1 MKLQKTH
8 GYKSQEEP
16 QTKQAIYTKLL
27 RTAKVTAEEAA
38 TLSDALLLCLRRVCD
53 CTRWPFAHARILSQE
68 DALDAHGAKEVWYV
82 PFLDAQ
88 TFRDKAL
95 GMSHLRSGIDWRAR
109 VVSTGKPI
117 VLCDLAHE
125 LDLKG
130 QRAARDLGLRSALAM
145 PVLAGES
152 ATAICEFFSSTFIHE
167 DELLQEVF
175 AAIGTTLA
183 HAIEAK
189 QYRAR
194 LHEMTARLLSLQD
207 DERRR
212 LARELHDTTGQN
224 LSMMIVDID
233 FLGREKIPGTE
244 ARARLAECGE
254 LARRSLEEVRT
265 FSYVLHPPLL
275 EELGVFPALRQFVEG
290 FSERSGILV
299 TLDLPAGSVRMPP
312 EIETTIYRVVQ
323 ESLANI
329 HRHSHASKATVR
341 IARHPAEI
349 TITVEDNGSGLPGA
363 IEDVSYP
370 TKVGVGIGSM
380 RERVRQ
386 CGGRLELHSQG
397 VGTQLQVSLPLAQTQ
412 PALTRAAAAAAG
424 AARS

>member
-16 QTKQAIYTKLL
+16 QTKQPIYTKLL

-38 TLSDALLLCLRRVCD
+38 TLPDALLLCLRRVCES
-53 CTRWPFAHARILSQE
+53 TRWPFAHARILSQE

-212 LARELHDTTGQN
+212 FARELHDTTGQN
-224 LSMMIVDID
+224 LSMLALNID
-233 FLGREKIPGTE
+233 LLTRGQFTAEDRQAKLNECGDL
-244 ARARLAECGE
+244 ARA
-254 LARRSLEEVRT
+254 SLQEVRT
-265 FSYVLHPPLL
+265 FSYTLHPPLL
-275 EELGVFPALRQFVEG
+275 EELGVFSALRTFIEG
-290 FSERSGILV
+290 FAERSGILI
-299 TLDLPAGSVRMPP
+299 DLELPDRSVRVPP
-312 EIETTIYRVVQ
+312 DLETTIFRVVQ
-323 ESLANI
+323 ESLSNV
-329 HRHSHASKATVR
+329 HKHSHSPTARVCVTVG
-341 IARHPAEI
+341 P
-349 TITVEDNGSGLPGA
+349 D
-363 IEDVSYP
+363 
-370 TKVGVGIGSM
+370 GV
-380 RERVRQ
+380 
-386 CGGRLELHSQG
+386 
-397 VGTQLQVSLPLAQTQ
+397 
-412 PALTRAAAAAAG
+412 
-424 AARS
+424 

>member
-145 PVLAGES
+145 PVLAGDS
-152 ATAICEFFSSTFIHE
+152 ATAICEFFSSTFIQE

-212 LARELHDTTGQN
+212 LARELH
-224 LSMMIVDID
+224 V
-233 FLGREKIPGTE
+233 
-244 ARARLAECGE
+244 
-254 LARRSLEEVRT
+254 
-265 FSYVLHPPLL
+265 L

-299 TLDLPAGSVRMPP
+299 TLDLPAGCVRMPLD
-312 EIETTIYRVVQ
+312 IETTIYRVVQ

-329 HRHSHASKATVR
+329 HRHSHASRATVR

-363 IEDVSYP
+363 IENVSYP